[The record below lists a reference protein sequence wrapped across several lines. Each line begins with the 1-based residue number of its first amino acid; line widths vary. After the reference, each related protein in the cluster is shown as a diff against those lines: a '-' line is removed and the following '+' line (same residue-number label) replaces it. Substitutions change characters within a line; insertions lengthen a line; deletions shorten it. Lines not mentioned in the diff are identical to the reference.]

1 MDLEID
7 LSALQSK
14 SSDFDSM
21 NSNVK
26 TICEDCNSSYL
37 KKLSGTEI
45 IWICFI
51 LGYFILPN
59 LNESYLLFVN
69 ELFTIEL
76 GELNIQIFFLS

>member
-37 KKLSGTEI
+37 KKLST
-45 IWICFI
+45 
-51 LGYFILPN
+51 
-59 LNESYLLFVN
+59 
-69 ELFTIEL
+69 
-76 GELNIQIFFLS
+76 